1 MDDGEEGRI
10 MQRSSAHTGFMVDVI
25 DASIPA
31 VITVGDGGLF
41 FNHAPEFPALH
52 RNAAQMNQQKW
63 GNKGGGNPEN
73 LQRPGRKNVSF
84 PHFFQSV
91 LTRRWMVLLG
101 DCADGLLTAEL
112 HADAHQ
118 ENTYV

>member
-52 RNAAQMNQQKW
+52 RNTAEMNQQKW

-73 LQRPGRKNVSF
+73 LQRPGRENASF
-84 PHFFQSV
+84 PHFF
-91 LTRRWMVLLG
+91 
-101 DCADGLLTAEL
+101 
-112 HADAHQ
+112 
-118 ENTYV
+118 